1 MAQDVNRRIV
11 LASRPAGRPSE
22 ENFRL
27 EEAPVPEPGE
37 GEVLVRAIYLSLD
50 PYMRGRMRAA
60 KSYARPVEIG
70 EVMTGGVVGR
80 VVASRNP
87 AFREGEIVVGQLGWQ
102 DYAVSDG
109 KELRRVDPTL
119 APISTALG
127 VLGMPGLSAYFALL
141 DVGRPKAG
149 ETVLVSAASGAVGG
163 LVGQIARIK
172 GCRAVGIAG
181 TPAKV
186 AYCTDELGYDA
197 CLNYRDYG
205 SAEALTEALAGV
217 APEGVDVYFD
227 NVGGWITD
235 GVIPAMALRGRIVVC
250 GQISQYNL
258 EKPET
263 GPRWVWQFIVKRLR
277 MEGFLVFDYADRS
290 REGLEQLA
298 AWLREG
304 RLRYREDITEGL
316 ENAPRALIGLLEG
329 ENFGKKLIRVSD
341 PPA

>member
-1 MAQDVNRRIV
+1 MPEQTNRRIV
-11 LASRPAGRPSE
+11 LANRPAGRPAE
-22 ENFRL
+22 DDFRL

-50 PYMRGRMRAA
+50 PYMRGRMRAVE
-60 KSYARPVEIG
+60 SYAPPVEIG

-80 VVASRNP
+80 VVASRHP
-87 AFREGEIVVGQLGWQ
+87 KFREGDIVTGLLGWQ
-102 DYAVSDG
+102 DFAVSDG
-109 KELRRVDPTL
+109 KGLRRVDPAL

-127 VLGMPGLSAYFALL
+127 VLGMPGLTAYFALL
-141 DVGRPKAG
+141 DVGRPEPG
-149 ETVLVSAASGAVGG
+149 ETVLVTAASGAVGG
-163 LVGQIARIK
+163 LVGQIAKIK

-181 TPAKV
+181 SPAKV
-186 AYCTDELGYDA
+186 AYCTDALGYDA
-197 CLNYRDYG
+197 CLNYRNHG
-205 SAEALTEALAGV
+205 SATALTEAIGAA
-217 APEGVDVYFD
+217 APDGVDVYFD

-235 GVIPAMALRGRIVVC
+235 AAIPAMNLRGRIVVC

-277 MEGFLVFDYADRS
+277 MEGFLVFDYAGRS
-290 REGLEQLA
+290 REGLSQLA
-298 AWLREG
+298 EWLREG
-304 RLRYREDITEGL
+304 RLEYREDITNGL